1 MYSAPNVNPGQVSS
15 HRRKLQS
22 NGVLVQLDAAGRAL
36 EEPQAHKYDGQ
47 LQRRLLRQARALCML
62 QWSTWPTACRC
73 FGQKDFCFGP
83 PLRWWSA
90 RSAASSAA
98 RRSARAMPS
107 ARAQT
112 AAGASLTCDRLLSCR
127 TDSGRPRG
135 LCGGPPLVRRW
146 SAVVRRG
153 PPWSGRSNRGGPRR
167 TTADQRR
174 TRMPNQAPVAWPRF
188 SANQGAALA
197 TLPLDP

>member
-1 MYSAPNVNPGQVSS
+1 MSQRLRGVYPAGKCAGRINANVYSAPNVNPGQVSS

-22 NGVLVQLDAAGRAL
+22 NGVLVQLGAAGRAL

-73 FGQKDFCFGP
+73 FGQKNFCFGP

-98 RRSARAMPS
+98 RRSARTMPS

-112 AAGASLTCDRLLSCR
+112 AAEASITCDRLLSCR

-135 LCGGPPLVRRW
+135 LCGGPPLVRR
-146 SAVVRRG
+146 G
-153 PPWSGRSNRGGPRR
+153 PANLTAADHGGPRQ
-167 TTADQRR
+167 TSGGPECQ
-174 TRMPNQAPVAWPRF
+174 TRLQ
-188 SANQGAALA
+188 
-197 TLPLDP
+197 